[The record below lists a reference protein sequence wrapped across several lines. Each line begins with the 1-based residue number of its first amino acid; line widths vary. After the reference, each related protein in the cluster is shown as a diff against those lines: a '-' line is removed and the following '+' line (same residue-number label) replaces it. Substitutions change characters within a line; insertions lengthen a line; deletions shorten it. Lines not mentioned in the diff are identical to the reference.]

1 MTFDRP
7 DLDAA
12 LAAHLGL
19 QVAGGGPPCGCWATA
34 TVPASPPWTAAAGP
48 AGDAEGPT
56 VPTAAILAAV
66 DATARR
72 VAWAALGEP
81 GDAATLVET
90 AASVQFHRAA
100 RGVVT
105 ARASVPCDNP
115 ISHRADASGTVRF
128 SVAVDVT
135 DAGGDRV
142 ATGSVQW
149 LAQLPVGADDG
160 AGAAGPQA

>member
-34 TVPASPPWTAAAGP
+34 TVPTSPPWTAAAGP

-72 VAWAALGEP
+72 VARAALGEP
-81 GDAATLVET
+81 GGVATLVQT
-90 AASVQFHRAA
+90 AASAQFHRAA
-100 RGVVT
+100 RGAVT
-105 ARASVPCDNP
+105 ARASVPCDGP
-115 ISHRADASGTVRF
+115 ISDRADASGTLRF
-128 SVAVDVT
+128 SVAVEVT
-135 DAGGDRV
+135 DEAGDRV
-142 ATGSVQW
+142 ATASVQW
-149 LAQLPVGADDG
+149 LAVLPADEATPEG
-160 AGAAGPQA
+160 TGPRA